1 MELNTISLD
10 DFVKLANVI
19 FVKGANSVE
28 SSMRTSG
35 MVKEMAIPENTGN
48 TREFTEVE
56 TNEYLT
62 FKGQSDQAARGKIQQ
77 GYTKTMTSYR
87 VGENIG
93 ISYEM
98 KTQNK
103 YPEVIA
109 ALTSAGRKGPN
120 TIDLD
125 LSMRISYAA
134 STSYTDRDG
143 RTVATTVGDTFQL
156 AYALHTLAGSG
167 MTYRNRLAN
176 NPALSKGAME
186 GMERLITEN
195 TFNNLGEKL
204 TAKFG
209 ILWTTD
215 DPNVVNTAR
224 EYLQST
230 ASPDALHAGVVN
242 VYQGKYK
249 HVILP
254 RVALT
259 AAGAPDSTKRGYWGL
274 ASEELS
280 SFYLG
285 MWEAP
290 HMIAPVAGGNG
301 EDPQTD
307 DMDFRIRAGY
317 GIVIVG
323 ATWFKFSSGDGTA

>member
-156 AYALHTLAGSG
+156 AYALDTLAGSG
-167 MTYRNRLAN
+167 LAFTNAVGNRA
-176 NPALSKGAME
+176 
-186 GMERLITEN
+186 
-195 TFNNLGEKL
+195 
-204 TAKFG
+204 
-209 ILWTTD
+209 
-215 DPNVVNTAR
+215 
-224 EYLQST
+224 
-230 ASPDALHAGVVN
+230 
-242 VYQGKYK
+242 
-249 HVILP
+249 
-254 RVALT
+254 
-259 AAGAPDSTKRGYWGL
+259 
-274 ASEELS
+274 
-280 SFYLG
+280 
-285 MWEAP
+285 
-290 HMIAPVAGGNG
+290 
-301 EDPQTD
+301 
-307 DMDFRIRAGY
+307 
-317 GIVIVG
+317 
-323 ATWFKFSSGDGTA
+323 